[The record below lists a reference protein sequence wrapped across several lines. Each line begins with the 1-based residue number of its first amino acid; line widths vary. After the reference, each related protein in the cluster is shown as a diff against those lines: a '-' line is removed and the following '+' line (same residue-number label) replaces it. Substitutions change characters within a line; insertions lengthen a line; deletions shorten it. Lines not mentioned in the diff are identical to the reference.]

1 MVKDIYK
8 TSFKDTEYDKDVE
21 LNKSIEL
28 IDKLE
33 KKRSL
38 SLE

>member
-8 TSFKDTEYDKDVE
+8 TNFKDTEYDKDVE

-33 KKRSL
+33 KKEVL
-38 SLE
+38 A